1 MFNPA
6 LIEISKK
13 AFPLFSL
20 EKQSLIFPG
29 IIFNMNIGSLYLHVF
44 INCYSFKMMPSTN
57 EFDLKASGWDENPVH
72 HARSEAIARE
82 MLRLLPV
89 KKGMNALDFGS
100 GTGIL
105 SFLLKDSFNEIFL
118 MDSSSEMVK
127 VAKKKIEAA
136 GIKNL
141 NPFVFDLEHEIYSD
155 KSFDVIF
162 TQMVLHHI
170 NDIENL
176 FAKFYKMLNPNG
188 FIAIADLYTED
199 GSFHGEG
206 FSGHNG
212 FDIEELSATLGRCNF
227 HVIASEQCF
236 IINKKISEEET
247 RQFSVFLI
255 IANRR

>member
-6 LIEISKK
+6 LIEINKK
-13 AFPLFSL
+13 AFLLSAF
-20 EKQSLIFPG
+20 EKQSWIFSV
-29 IIFNMNIGSLYLHVF
+29 IIFIMNIGSLYLHVF
-44 INCYSFKMMPSTN
+44 INCYSFKIMPSTN
-57 EFDLKASGWDENPVH
+57 EFDLKASDWDENPVH

-89 KKGMNALDFGS
+89 NKGMNALDFGS

-105 SFLLKDSFNEIFL
+105 SFLLKDSINEIVL
-118 MDSSSEMVK
+118 MDSSSEMIK

-141 NPFVFDLEHEIYSD
+141 NPFVFDLEHEIYSA
-155 KSFDVIF
+155 KSFDLIF

-176 FAKFYKMLNPNG
+176 FSKFYKMLNPNG
-188 FIAIADLYTED
+188 FIAIADLYPED
-199 GSFHGEG
+199 GSFHGKV
-206 FSGHNG
+206 FSGRNG
-212 FDIEELSATLGRCNF
+212 FDIEELSTTLGRCNF
-227 HVIASEQCF
+227 KVIASEKCF
-236 IINKKISEEET
+236 IINKKISEDET
-247 RQFSVFLI
+247 RQYPVFLI